1 MLDKELKLYNYIV
14 KAQILEPNDRDYE
27 ELKSAAQNFFVTAAN
42 APFENG
48 KPRMLFLTAWMAHE
62 GRNLNGDAFVNEEL
76 RQRVKEGLF
85 TPPFAGMI
93 DFDHDFVARG
103 FWYKTAY
110 AYDEQ
115 AKKWGILTTG
125 AVWAW
130 RYPEVADFV
139 TQNMNDQ
146 GFVYVSMSALPEVSE
161 VVLNYPG
168 FEGQSTHILHNP
180 IFFTSA
186 ILSVPPGDFDAK
198 VVNINLAK
206 ATADDNIQQITN
218 VNSESIMT
226 DKEIEQLQAAFAQLQ
241 TEIADLKVKL
251 TEAEVNF
258 RAVSEIR
265 TTVEAE
271 LATVKSELKVY
282 KDKEAAD
289 AEVAKAADAKKKFE
303 ARLAE
308 VPDLVKAN
316 LEKHAN
322 KDLVLTRW
330 REASDEDWDVI
341 KQGFALAFTAPA
353 PTYLSR
359 SKDEGR
365 QLPVASDKEK
375 NENVLAS
382 FLRE

>member
-1 MLDKELKLYNYIV
+1 MLDKELKLYNYII
-14 KAQILEPNDRDYE
+14 KAQILEPNDRDYQQ
-27 ELKSAAQNFFVTAAN
+27 LKSAAQNVVTAN
-42 APFENG
+42 SPCENG
-48 KPRMLFLTAWMAHE
+48 KPKMLFLTAWMAHE

-130 RYPEVADFV
+130 RYPEVAEFV
-139 TQNMNDQ
+139 TQSMIDQ
-146 GFVYVSMSALPEVSE
+146 GFAYVSMSALPEVSE

-168 FEGQSTHILHNP
+168 FEGQATHILHNP
-180 IFFTSA
+180 IFFSSA

-198 VVNINLAK
+198 VVNLNIAET
-206 ATADDNIQQITN
+206 TADKDIQKTN
-218 VNSESIMT
+218 VNLESTMT
-226 DKEIEQLQAAFAQLQ
+226 KEELEALQAAYAQLQA
-241 TEIADLKVKL
+241 EIADLKVKL

-289 AEVAKAADAKKKFE
+289 AEVAAAAAEKKKFE

-308 VPDLVKAN
+308 VPDLVRAN
-316 LEKHAN
+316 LDKHAN
-322 KDLVLTRW
+322 KDLVLARW
-330 REASDEDWDVI
+330 REASDADWDVI
-341 KQGFALAFTAPA
+341 KQSFALAFTAPA

-359 SKDEGR
+359 SKDEGK
-365 QLPVASDKEK
+365 LPVASDKEK
-375 NENVLAS
+375 NENILKT